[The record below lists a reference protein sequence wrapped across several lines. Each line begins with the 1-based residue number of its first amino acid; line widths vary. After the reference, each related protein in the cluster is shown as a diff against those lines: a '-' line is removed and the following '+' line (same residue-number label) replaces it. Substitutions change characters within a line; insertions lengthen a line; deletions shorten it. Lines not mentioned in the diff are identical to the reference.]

1 MINKTKLNRTNVYIP
16 LEVKV
21 KLMRKA
27 QKLNLPL
34 SQLLIRGAEQYE
46 VNKNDKK

>member
-1 MINKTKLNRTNVYIP
+1 MINKTKLNRTSVYIP

-27 QKLNLPL
+27 QRMNLPL
-34 SQLLIRGAEQYE
+34 SQLLIKGAENFE
-46 VNKNDKK
+46 GDKK

>member
-1 MINKTKLNRTNVYIP
+1 MLNKTQLNRTSVYIP

-27 QKLNLPL
+27 QRLNLPL
-34 SQLLIRGAEQYE
+34 SQLLIKGAEQYE
-46 VNKNDKK
+46 VNSHVKQ